1 MLLSFYRENNWRYLL
16 RYLIDDSNSLEN
28 SFFFSKWNFDSIFDT
43 CLAPSL
49 ITTIA
54 VSYRDDATFP
64 RRWNPATELWDPDK
78 RRDVTISCE
87 REKRSGGER
96 SSAANRKLATSWKQ
110 AKVWFSK
117 AFLSRSM
124 RASIENYTPLMTILI
139 DDDPRP
145 AFINTDFSVFVVDSF
160 GCTRRIYVITFT
172 VQRRLSPLL
181 LTNRAHPPSGRHFS
195 FVRAMYYWM
204 NQCLMFLVSRELP
217 IWVVR

>member
-1 MLLSFYRENNWRYLL
+1 MEISSSS
-16 RYLIDDSNSLEN
+16 IDDSKI
-28 SFFFSKWNFDSIFDT
+28 FFFSKWNFDTIFDT

-54 VSYRDDATFP
+54 VSYRNDATFP

-87 REKRSGGER
+87 REKRTGGER

-110 AKVWFSK
+110 AEVWFSK
-117 AFLSRSM
+117 AFLSRSV
-124 RASIENYTPLMTILI
+124 RASVKPLEDSNVWKRWWIHGRGRRL
-139 DDDPRP
+139 
-145 AFINTDFSVFVVDSF
+145 INTDFSVFVVDSI

-195 FVRAMYYWM
+195 FVRASRDALLDEPMS
-204 NQCLMFLVSRELP
+204 NVSRTKRIANLSSEIIFACWMLE
-217 IWVVR
+217 

>member
-139 DDDPRP
+139 DDES
-145 AFINTDFSVFVVDSF
+145 TTGV
-160 GCTRRIYVITFT
+160 
-172 VQRRLSPLL
+172 
-181 LTNRAHPPSGRHFS
+181 H
-195 FVRAMYYWM
+195 
-204 NQCLMFLVSRELP
+204 
-217 IWVVR
+217 